1 MLTRRCI
8 YYFTFLLDILIS
20 VRIVRFHDLRHT
32 CATLLFAEGVHPKI
46 VQETLGHASISMTI
60 QKYKTTS
67 AAVSRFADRQRHAT
81 TRVD

>member
-46 VQETLGHASISMTI
+46 VQETLGHASISTTI
-60 QKYKTTS
+60 RKYKTLRPSLPSLTG
-67 AAVSRFADRQRHAT
+67 RWRR
-81 TRVD
+81 